1 MSKQIIGDVRVY
13 SRHSEDCD
21 RARGP
26 GRKEDPSYLKCDC
39 PKWMQWRVGG
49 KTIRESAGTRSFAGV
64 KLAAEKKT
72 KELRGEAVSVEP
84 AVNSVESAVKDWLRF
99 RETNGLNNDRT
110 NDRTEYLGGKL
121 VAWCKENGVTFLH
134 QLTTGN
140 VIQFRSS
147 LPYKTTTSSSLKVH
161 WSIICGFFNWAH
173 ATELIAKNPA
183 SNTLLHP
190 TLKIRFKKPEVV
202 PPTSAEVDRVFAAV
216 DQTSWDAETKHRV
229 RLFALTERWTGMAI
243 MDTATLQRDKLDAD
257 NRIRGNR
264 RKTGERFKVRIPSWL
279 ADQLRVLPRSK
290 PEFFFSNGDE
300 TDPYS
305 IRRHY
310 LGKLHKLFEI
320 AEVKMTSH
328 SFRHFFITEQLA
340 KGWSVD
346 DVSTMVGT
354 SPREIRKTYHHWIK
368 EDDERMDAK
377 WREQGLDAMPA

>member
-1 MSKQIIGDVRVY
+1 LSKQIIGDVRVY
-13 SRHSEDCD
+13 SRHSPECPKKDD
-21 RARGP
+21 TG
-26 GRKEDPSYLKCDC
+26 YLKCDC
-39 PKWMQWRVGG
+39 PKWIQYMRDG
-49 KTIRESAGTRSFAGV
+49 KTKRESAGTRSFAGV
-64 KLAAEKKT
+64 KLAAENKT
-72 KELRGEAVSVEP
+72 KELRGGAVAVELT
-84 AVNSVESAVKDWLRF
+84 VSSLESAVNDWLRF

-110 NDRTEYLGGKL
+110 KYLGGKL
-121 VAWCKENGVTFLH
+121 VTWCKENGVTFLH
-134 QLTTGN
+134 QLTTGK

-147 LPYKTTTSSSLKVH
+147 LPYKTTTSSSLKIH

-183 SNTLLHP
+183 PNTRLHP

-202 PPTSAEVDRVFAAV
+202 PPTSEEVARVIAAV
-216 DQTSWDAETKHRV
+216 DETRWDAETKDRV
-229 RLFALTERWTGMAI
+229 RLFVLTQRWTGMAI
-243 MDTATLQRDKLDAD
+243 MDTATLRRDKLDAD

-279 ADQLRVLPRSK
+279 ADELRLLPSSN
-290 PEFFFSNGDE
+290 PEFFFCIGDK
-300 TDPYS
+300 TDPYLM
-305 IRRHY
+305 RRHY
-310 LGKLHKLFEI
+310 LGKLERLFEL
-320 AEVKMTSH
+320 ANVKMTSH

-377 WREQGLDAMPA
+377 WREQGLDAIPA